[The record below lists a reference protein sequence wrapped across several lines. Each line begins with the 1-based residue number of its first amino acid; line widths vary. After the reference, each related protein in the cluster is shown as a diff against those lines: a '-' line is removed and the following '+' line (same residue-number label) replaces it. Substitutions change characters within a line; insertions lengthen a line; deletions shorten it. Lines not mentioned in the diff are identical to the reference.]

1 MRKKG
6 VISAKY
12 RNEWKYSCTDAFLQ
26 GIYPKLKA
34 ALSTDKYADAD
45 GTYSVHS
52 LYFDDVYDSCVR
64 ENDAGLSRRYKYR
77 IRYYGDNKCFLRL
90 ERKEKLD
97 GRCHK
102 ASAVLTIEQYN
113 KILSGQLNSLLWE
126 TDDPVIRRFCV
137 DSISRHI
144 TPKSIVDYE
153 RTAFVE
159 PITNVRITFDRNIS
173 VSSETDRFLEGGYIK
188 IPIQQKG
195 MGVLEVKFDDILPSY
210 IRHIITEKGLTQ
222 GTFSKY
228 YFGRKE
234 LQSKGRL

>member
-1 MRKKG
+1 MRKESAL
-6 VISAKY
+6 SAKY
-12 RNEWKYSCTDAFLQ
+12 RNEWKYSCTDAFLES
-26 GIYPKLKA
+26 IYPKLKA
-34 ALSTDKYADAD
+34 ALNTDKYADSN

-52 LYFDDVYDSCVR
+52 VYFDDIYDSCVR

-77 IRYYGDNKCFLRL
+77 IRYYGDDIDFLRL

-102 ASAVLTIEQYN
+102 SSALLTIEQYN
-113 KILSGQLNSLLWE
+113 KIINSDMSSLLWE
-126 TDDPVIRRFCV
+126 TDDPVIKRFCT

-144 TPKSIVDYE
+144 TPKCIVDYE

-173 VSSETDRFLEGGYIK
+173 VSNETDRFLERDYIK

-195 MGVLEVKFDDILPSY
+195 MSVLEVKFDDILPSY
-210 IRHIITEKGLTQ
+210 IRHIITEKGLIQ

-234 LQSKGRL
+234 LQSKGRI